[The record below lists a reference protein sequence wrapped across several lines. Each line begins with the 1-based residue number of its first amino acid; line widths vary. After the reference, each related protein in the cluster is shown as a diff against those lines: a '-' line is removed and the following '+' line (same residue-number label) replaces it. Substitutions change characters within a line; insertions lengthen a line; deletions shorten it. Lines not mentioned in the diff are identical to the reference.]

1 MCSTSPRAQAYT
13 EALRELTGWTH
24 HVLLPVY
31 GRETTSNALWCSR
44 WWLHQEAVM
53 SLHGLFLAWQELT
66 SAEAGL
72 TGPASWHRDFLG
84 PVMDSLR
91 APSGPFAGCK
101 PGRHRDKEQP
111 PVEVIDPFGLEPA
124 AKES

>member
-1 MCSTSPRAQAYT
+1 
-13 EALRELTGWTH
+13 
-24 HVLLPVY
+24 
-31 GRETTSNALWCSR
+31 
-44 WWLHQEAVM
+44 M